1 MRMPTTAA
9 GPRLGAFW
17 ARWSRAGLSA
27 ARRHWLLTVLLLA
40 GLVLRILAQI
50 AYRPA
55 LFYIDTIK
63 YLYGAYPGTD
73 PPGYQFFLK
82 VFLKVGNFDMVAGL
96 QHLLGLGM
104 AVAIYLVLQRRGVP
118 RWLAALA
125 TAPVLLD
132 GYQLQMEQTVMPD
145 VLFEVL
151 MVAGLV
157 VLLWRNKPNLWAIG
171 IAGLLLGCTAPM
183 WEPGEILIIPAVV
196 YAAFMASGWRVRVGH
211 AVLIG
216 VAFLI
221 PIVAV
226 SYHNKLVLHHFSLA
240 PGAGSTIYG
249 RMAYAADCSTLKLP
263 SYERSLCVPHAEAL
277 KWGPDN
283 LDHASYSPLKS
294 LVVPPGMSAHS
305 IATNFA
311 KRVVEQ
317 QPFLVIKSVLS
328 DAIKLFEV
336 HRVTSAGDTPISRWQ
351 FQVSYPQYPPY
362 ITIKNGLLQ
371 FSDLNR
377 FQQPYLLG
385 NGLRFGG
392 GPPKV
397 ITPIARFLRHYQLD
411 GGYTPGPLLL
421 FTLITGLIG
430 SAFLFVRRKYLT
442 DRDWEAV
449 RACCFILASG
459 VMVLLLSDTFEF
471 SWRYQL
477 PALLTLP
484 PAGALGISVIIGFFT
499 HRRQRRG
506 SGAQPVTSAGPVGD
520 GPAGTAP
527 AGQVPAEDAPAGDVA
542 TAGTASTAAST
553 PSPAPVPDSAAEEQQ
568 TGR

>member
-1 MRMPTTAA
+1 
-9 GPRLGAFW
+9 LGF
-17 ARWSRAGLSA
+17 SA
-27 ARRHWLLTVLLLA
+27 ARRNWLLTLLLLA
-40 GLVLRILAQI
+40 GLVLRILTQI

-63 YLYGAYPGTD
+63 YLYGAYKGTD

-82 VFLKVGNFDMVAGL
+82 AFLEVGNLDMVAGL

-104 AVAIYLVLQRRGVP
+104 AVAIYLVLLRRGVP

-145 VLFEVL
+145 VLFEAL

-157 VLLWRNKPNLWAIG
+157 VLLWRNRPNLWLLG
-171 IAGLLLGCTAPM
+171 IAGLLLGSTAPM
-183 WEPGEILIIPAVV
+183 WEPGEILIIPAVI
-196 YAAFMASGWRVRVGH
+196 YAAFMAKGWQVRAGH

-216 VAFLI
+216 VAFLL

-336 HRVTSAGDTPISRWQ
+336 HRVTSAGDTAISRWQ
-351 FQVSYPQYPPY
+351 FQDSYPQYPPY
-362 ITIKNGLLQ
+362 ITVQHGLLQ
-371 FSDLNR
+371 FSYLNQY
-377 FQQPYLLG
+377 QQPVLLG

-397 ITPIARFLRHYQLD
+397 ILPIARFLRHYQLD
-411 GGYTPGPLLL
+411 GGYTPGPFLLL
-421 FTLITGLIG
+421 TLITGLIG

-442 DRDWEAV
+442 DKDWEAV
-449 RACCFILASG
+449 RTCACILAAG
-459 VMVLLLSDTFEF
+459 VLVLLLSDTFEF

-499 HRRQRRG
+499 HRRQGRPPV
-506 SGAQPVTSAGPVGD
+506 AQPVTST
-520 GPAGTAP
+520 GPADTALAGNGP
-527 AGQVPAEDAPAGDVA
+527 ADGAADEATPAEDAPAQDAA
-542 TAGTASTAAST
+542 TPETADAAAAT
-553 PSPAPVPDSAAEEQQ
+553 PSPAPVPDSAADDAPVTERQ